1 MQEVLKTLNNGN
13 AALEASTLYFQT
25 IHHWLPFI
33 SKKRIELGF
42 ALKEGPDLALFF
54 LTMKLVVTEPNQ
66 DTDPLTVY
74 SSAKDFSMKLQA
86 SGWVSLSCLQA
97 NVLIALFEFSH
108 ALYPAAWMTIGSC
121 ARYADL
127 LGLGPSGDVLK
138 LDGKIVC
145 VVKILQITL
154 SNTVSLILIS
164 SVLDVLG

>member
-1 MQEVLKTLNNGN
+1 MLITLNNGN
-13 AALEASTLYFQT
+13 AALEAFTLYFQT

-54 LTMKLVVTEPNQ
+54 LAMRLVVTEPNE
-66 DTDPLTVY
+66 DADHLKAY
-74 SSAKDFSMKLQA
+74 STAKDFSTKLQT

-97 NVLIALFEFSH
+97 EVLIALFEFGH
-108 ALYPAAWMTIGSC
+108 ALYPAAWMTIGVC

-138 LDGKIVC
+138 LDRKIVC
-145 VVKILQITL
+145 VMKTCRLPSPIQ
-154 SNTVSLILIS
+154 
-164 SVLDVLG
+164 